1 MNPPPP
7 EPAPSGDPEV
17 PRPPQAIVGGE
28 PLAAWQL
35 VPLVYDELRAV
46 AATRLAREAPGQ
58 TLQATALVHE
68 AYLSLIRSEPD
79 RPWDGRDHFI
89 AAASEAM
96 GHILI
101 DRARRKATS
110 KHGGALRRLDLD
122 AVEAGIPGSS
132 DRTLAL
138 AEALAELSRHDE
150 LAARLVVLRYLSGM
164 SHQEAADSLGIGR
177 RAADRLWA
185 LARTWLFRRLAEP

>member
-1 MNPPPP
+1 
-7 EPAPSGDPEV
+7 
-17 PRPPQAIVGGE
+17 
-28 PLAAWQL
+28 
-35 VPLVYDELRAV
+35 VYDELRAL

-68 AYLSLIRSEPD
+68 AYVSLIAADPD
-79 RPWDGRDHFI
+79 RPWDGRDHFV

-101 DRARRKATS
+101 DRARRKATA
-110 KHGGALRRLDLD
+110 KHGGSLRRIDLD
-122 AVEAGIPGSS
+122 AVPASIP
-132 DRTLAL
+132 DRPDRALAL
-138 AEALAELSRHDE
+138 EEALAELSRHDE
-150 LAARLVVLRYLSGM
+150 LAARLVVLRYRSGM
-164 SHQEAADSLGIGR
+164 SHQEAAESLGIGR